1 MRRKTGRSV
10 PENPIRGLSPLAIA
24 LGLLAG
30 LLSLGLR
37 PGPDPIP
44 CAFKGVDKIVAVG
57 DLHGDYQ
64 NFVKILQGTRLVD
77 KDLHWVGGRAHLVQV
92 GDILDR
98 GPSARRIFDLLIGL
112 EKEAEAAGGRIHAL
126 LGNHEELALEGL
138 SFDYPGYVTVEQ
150 FLSFLPDL
158 YIDQRQSEYIR
169 ERSAGQPPRDEPV
182 SISLTELMDFWK
194 KVMTERSA
202 QREYFRSLH
211 ALYGPWLLSHN
222 AVIRIND
229 TIFAHGGVSEPYST
243 MSLQAINDDLR
254 EELDQAMKGL
264 AFRPAIL
271 FASNNPLWYRDLAL
285 KDESVM
291 AADVDRILGNLK
303 AAHMVVGHS
312 QQGYQT
318 LGTMERFG
326 GKIWVIDTGISSSLG
341 GRYSALVI
349 HNQDFEPWGV
359 INGAK

>member
-1 MRRKTGRSV
+1 MLRKTGRRASNGPDRRV
-10 PENPIRGLSPLAIA
+10 TPLVLA

-44 CAFKGVDKIVAVG
+44 CVFSGVDKIVAVG

-64 NFVKILQGTRLVD
+64 NFAKILLGTRLVD
-77 KDLHWVGGRAHLVQV
+77 KDLHWIGGRTHLVQV
-92 GDILDR
+92 GDVLDR
-98 GPSARRIFDLLIGL
+98 GPSARRIFDLLIEL
-112 EKEAEAAGGRIHAL
+112 EKEAEAAGGKVHAL
-126 LGNHEELALEGL
+126 LGNHEELALESL

-158 YIDQRQSEYIR
+158 YIDQGQAEFVRKKTAGLPPQSE
-169 ERSAGQPPRDEPV
+169 PP
-182 SISLTELMDFWK
+182 SINLNEILDYWK
-194 KVMTERSA
+194 TVMTERAA

-211 ALYGPWLLSHN
+211 ALYGPWLLTHN
-222 AVIRIND
+222 AVIKIND
-229 TIFAHGGVSEPYST
+229 IVFAHGGVSEAFST
-243 MSLQAINDDLR
+243 IPLQKTNDDLR
-254 EELDQAMKGL
+254 DELGMAVRGTNFNPQ
-264 AFRPAIL
+264 IL

-285 KDESVM
+285 KDEEIM
-291 AADVDRILGNLK
+291 KGDVDRILGNLK

-312 QQGYQT
+312 QQGYQS

-326 GKIWVIDTGISSSLG
+326 GKIWVIDTGISSTLG
-341 GRYSALVI
+341 GRYSALI
-349 HNQDFEPWGV
+349 IRNKDFVPWGV

>member
-1 MRRKTGRSV
+1 MPRKTGRML
-10 PENPIRGLSPLAIA
+10 PRGRVGGRSSLTLIPA
-24 LGLLAG
+24 LLTAC
-30 LLSLGLR
+30 LSLGLR

-44 CAFKGVDKIVAVG
+44 CAFNGVDKIVAVG

-64 NFVKILQGTRLVD
+64 NFVKILIGTRLVD
-77 KDLHWVGGRAHLVQV
+77 KDLHWTGGRAHLVQV
-92 GDILDR
+92 GDVLDR

-112 EKEAEAAGGRIHAL
+112 EKEAEAAGGKVHTL

-158 YIDQRQSEYIR
+158 YIDQRQSEYIKKKT
-169 ERSAGQPPRDEPV
+169 AGLPPQDEPV

-194 KVMTERSA
+194 TVMTERSA
-202 QREYFRSLH
+202 QREYFRSLD

-229 TIFAHGGVSEPYST
+229 VIFAHGGISEPYST
-243 MSLQAINDDLR
+243 MSLQSINDNLR
-254 EELDQAMKGL
+254 DELGLAMKGVE
-264 AFRPAIL
+264 FRPVTL

-285 KDESVM
+285 KDEGVM
-291 AADVDRILGNLK
+291 AADVDRILANLK

-326 GKIWVIDTGISSSLG
+326 GKIWVIDTGISNSLG

-349 HNQDFEPWGV
+349 RNQDFEPWGV